1 MKTHRIEISS
11 RTIVFTAVFLIF
23 LKFLWLVKDL
33 IFSLLIAFI
42 IMSAVRPAVVFL
54 EKKRIPRN
62 ISAATIFVLFL
73 LLIGYVLFGIIP
85 PLIYETNLLIRNLP
99 TVINQIAPSLV
110 SQLDLNSLTQYLPD
124 LTNQAFKAVSS
135 VFSNFLFVLST
146 LFFSLYFTIE
156 EDIIKKLLTRFFS
169 EEKATK
175 VALIFEKVEKRMSA
189 WFWGELILM
198 IVVGTMTFV
207 GLNLIGLKYILPL
220 SIVAGLLEIV
230 PNIGP
235 VTSAIPAIF
244 VALGQNYFFVL
255 PTAAL
260 YFVVQQLENNLIVP
274 WVMKKAVGLNPIIT
288 LIALIVGGKIGGVLG
303 VILAIPTTLFIET
316 ILIEVAQIKK

>member
-33 IFSLLIAFI
+33 LFSLLIAFI

-62 ISAATIFVLFL
+62 ISAVIMFSLFL
-73 LLIGYVLFGIIP
+73 LLMGYVLFGIIP
-85 PLIYETNLLIRNLP
+85 PLVYETNLLIRNLP
-99 TVINQIAPSLV
+99 TIVNQIPPNLIG
-110 SQLDLNSLTQYLPD
+110 QLDLNSLTQYLPN
-124 LTNQAFKAVSS
+124 LTNQALKTVSS
-135 VFSNFLFVLST
+135 IFSNFLFVLST

-169 EEKATK
+169 EERASE

-189 WFWGELILM
+189 WFWGELVLM
-198 IVVGTMTFV
+198 IVVGTMTFI

-220 SIVAGLLEIV
+220 SIIAGLLEIV

-235 VTSAIPAIF
+235 VTSVVPALF
-244 VALGQNYFFVL
+244 VAIGQNYFFVL

-288 LIALIVGGKIGGVLG
+288 LIALIVGGKVGGVLG